1 MGQIIRAKS
10 RSKWF
15 IAWLKSNFF
24 VQYQRQSKLSWKKY
38 SKHFDIFR
46 DSFIHLSE
54 WRHIDKPFPFFLCFG
69 ESSMIGDS
77 DSPLSTSCISCVPT
91 GDTSLTRFFEAGSC
105 TGNVSSVGLGSF
117 VSLLG
122 S

>member
-1 MGQIIRAKS
+1 MQNQGLSDSLHGWRVIFSFNIRDNQNYPEKN
-10 RSKWF
+10 
-15 IAWLKSNFF
+15 IQNTL
-24 VQYQRQSKLSWKKY
+24 
-38 SKHFDIFR
+38 IFLEIL
-46 DSFIHLSE
+46 SFIHLSE